1 LIAID
6 TSVAVAAFASWH
18 EWHDAAR
25 RLADQD
31 VRLVA
36 HCALET
42 YSVLTR
48 LPPPHRAPAE
58 VVREFL
64 SGRFREPLLVLPARE
79 YRQFV
84 TGMAARGIAGGAAYD
99 ALVAACAAHA
109 GATLAT
115 GDRRAAPVYEQYGVP
130 VRWVP

>member
-1 LIAID
+1 MIAID

-25 RLADQD
+25 RLVDQD
-31 VRLVA
+31 VRLIG

-58 VVREFL
+58 VVTEFL
-64 SGRFREPLLVLPARE
+64 SGRFPRPLLILAPRE

-84 TGMAARGIAGGAAYD
+84 MGMAARGIAGGAAYD
-99 ALVAACAAHA
+99 ALVAACAARA

-115 GDRRAAPVYEQYGVP
+115 ADRRAAAVYEQYGVA